1 LTENTITAIVRPGK
15 MDNQGETSMYVVAP
29 RFSIPP
35 HEAISGGIP
44 TPKKL
49 KDASTTMA

>member
-1 LTENTITAIVRPGK
+1 MVIPGK
-15 MDNQGETSMYVVAP
+15 TDSHGDTSMYVVAP
-29 RFSIPP
+29 RFNIPP
-35 HEAISGGIP
+35 HEAMSGGIP